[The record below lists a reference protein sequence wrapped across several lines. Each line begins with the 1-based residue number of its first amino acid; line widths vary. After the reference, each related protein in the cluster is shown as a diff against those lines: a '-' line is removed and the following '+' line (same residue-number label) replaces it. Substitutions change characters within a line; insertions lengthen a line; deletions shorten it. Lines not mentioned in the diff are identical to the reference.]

1 MNRRVLLLVGAGLA
15 AAVAG
20 LLAAGLFTTPA
31 PMTASTATPAMPA
44 SVEAS
49 PAQQL
54 YSAQLNDADG
64 QPINFE
70 QFAGH
75 TTVVNFWATWCAP
88 CVEEMP
94 EFDHV
99 AQDVAGKG
107 IKFVGIA
114 IDSPS
119 NMREFRQKVQVSYP
133 LASAGF
139 GGAEL
144 AKAMGNTTGGL
155 PFTVLLSPKGEIV
168 QRKLGRL
175 SETELRSWLKQ

>member
-1 MNRRVLLLVGAGLA
+1 MNRRNLLLMGAGALA
-15 AAVAG
+15 ALAG
-20 LLAAGLFTTPA
+20 LVAAGKFKAVQNSDTADAPA
-31 PMTASTATPAMPA
+31 T
-44 SVEAS
+44 

-64 QPINFE
+64 QPINFQ

-99 AQDVAGKG
+99 AKDVAGKS

-133 LASAGF
+133 LAAAGF

-144 AKAMGNTTGGL
+144 AKAMGNAAGGL
-155 PFTVLLSPKGEIV
+155 PFTVLVSPKGEIL

-175 SETELRSWLKQ
+175 PEAELRRWLNI

>member
-1 MNRRVLLLVGAGLA
+1 MNRRTLLITS
-15 AAVAG
+15 AAV
-20 LLAAGLFTTPA
+20 LAAGAGAALSWWRWRLEAPA
-31 PMTASTATPAMPA
+31 DAASA
-44 SVEAS
+44 
-49 PAQQL
+49 QL
-54 YSAQLNDADG
+54 YATTLNDADG
-64 QPINFE
+64 KPIDFQ

-75 TTVVNFWATWCAP
+75 MTVVNFWATWCAP

-99 AQDVAGKG
+99 AKEVAGRG
-107 IKFVGIA
+107 VKFVGIA

-144 AKAMGNTTGGL
+144 AKALGNASGGL
-155 PFTVLLSPKGEIV
+155 PFTVLLSAKGEV
-168 QRKLGRL
+168 LQRKLGRL
-175 SETELRSWLKQ
+175 PEAELRRWLM